1 MLRSKWKN
9 YLTTAFLS
17 VGVFA
22 GCGGGGSGGT
32 ISSNTTIGK
41 IVDPYIVG
49 AVLCEDIN
57 KNGICESNEQ
67 LSSTSTVDGQFTFS
81 SPLTAG
87 SHIIVKTHGLH
98 NGLTYDLNISGVVDS
113 AGEIEVVSPITT
125 LETRG
130 LTKANIISLLTTAGL
145 TGLSEADISSDP
157 MAGLS
162 GKTSITDS
170 ELKKLQA
177 SLATYGLLKIM
188 SGSNPL
194 KDINGT
200 QLVNNDAVKQIA
212 SSMVSAIKNSLN
224 ETTFTTIKNQIDGV
238 RTTAIS
244 FNSAAGHYVPAVTTD
259 VIIKTAVTV
268 MDRIVSAGNAK
279 CNESDGNVAKIG
291 ATWTPITEILGHL
304 CQFYL
309 DTKNGSHL
317 DTFFATPINQFHL
330 S

>member
-32 ISSNTTIGK
+32 ISSDTTIGK

-125 LETRG
+125 
-130 LTKANIISLLTTAGL
+130 
-145 TGLSEADISSDP
+145 
-157 MAGLS
+157 
-162 GKTSITDS
+162 
-170 ELKKLQA
+170 
-177 SLATYGLLKIM
+177 
-188 SGSNPL
+188 
-194 KDINGT
+194 
-200 QLVNNDAVKQIA
+200 
-212 SSMVSAIKNSLN
+212 
-224 ETTFTTIKNQIDGV
+224 
-238 RTTAIS
+238 
-244 FNSAAGHYVPAVTTD
+244 
-259 VIIKTAVTV
+259 
-268 MDRIVSAGNAK
+268 
-279 CNESDGNVAKIG
+279 
-291 ATWTPITEILGHL
+291 PI
-304 CQFYL
+304 
-309 DTKNGSHL
+309 
-317 DTFFATPINQFHL
+317 P
-330 S
+330 